1 MMDNFIERSF
11 VEMTEMVDKIRNI
24 ALVGHGNSGKT
35 SLSEV
40 MLFQTGVI
48 TRLGRVED
56 GNTAMDFEPEE
67 LKRNIIISS
76 GFHQFNWKKHSVT
89 LIDTPG
95 DQNFFTDTLFCMQ
108 AVDGAVVLVDAVD
121 GVKVQT
127 DQAWIIAEKLKL
139 PCVIFINK
147 LDRERAD
154 FNRAFQDAV
163 KSFEPKPVMLHLP
176 IGAESNFKGI
186 VDLIAMKA
194 LIYDANG
201 KVTVTDIPDDLISLA
216 EEEREKLVEN
226 IAEADDSL
234 LERYLEGETLSDD
247 EIRTA
252 LKNGTISRI
261 FTPVLCGSAIKAVG
275 IDLLMDFMVNC
286 MPSPLDSKPK
296 LGRDPVIKNEIE
308 RTPDAST
315 PFSAFV
321 FKTIADPYAGRL
333 SIFRVI
339 SGQLGA
345 DGNFY
350 NVNKEVRERY
360 NQLLAIAG
368 REQKTVKG
376 AGPGSIV
383 AVAKLK
389 ETFTGDTLCDESSK
403 IIFDFPDPLPT
414 LITFA
419 ITTKGS
425 GDEDKIFISLTKLLE
440 EDAALKLERTAE
452 TKEILLS
459 GRGQVHIEATVEKL
473 KRKYNVE
480 VNLNTPKVPYRETI
494 KKKVRVQGRHKKQS
508 GGHGQFGD
516 CWIQM
521 EPLPRGSGFEFVDAI
536 VGGSIPRSY
545 IPAVEKGI
553 IEACQKGVL
562 AGYPCVD
569 FRVTLDDGSYHAVD
583 SSEMAFK
590 IAGSLAF
597 KKAVADAKPV
607 LLEPILSVEITTPEE
622 FMGDIMGDLNSRR
635 GRVLGMDSEGKYQ
648 VIKANV
654 PMSEFLTYAP
664 DLTSMTGGR
673 GVYSMSFSHYDEVPA
688 LMSEKLLAELNKDKE

>member
-1 MMDNFIERSF
+1 
-11 VEMTEMVDKIRNI
+11 MTEMVDKIRNVAI
-24 ALVGHGNSGKT
+24 VGHGNSGKT
-35 SLSEV
+35 SLAEV
-40 MLFQTGVI
+40 MLYQAGV
-48 TRLGRVED
+48 TNRLGRVED
-56 GNTAMDFEPEE
+56 GNTSMDFEPEE
-67 LKRNIIISS
+67 LKRNISISS
-76 GFHQFNWKKHSVT
+76 GFNQFNWKKHSVT
-89 LIDTPG
+89 LVDTPG
-95 DQNFFTDTLFCMQ
+95 DQNFFTDTKFCMQ
-108 AVDGAVVLVDAVD
+108 AVDGAIVLVDAVD
-121 GVKVQT
+121 GIKVQT
-127 DQAWIIAEKLKL
+127 DQAWGFAENLKL
-139 PCVIFINK
+139 PCVILINK

-154 FNRAFQDAV
+154 FSRAFQDAV
-163 KSFEPKPVMLHLP
+163 KSFEPKPIMLHLP
-176 IGAESNFKGI
+176 VGSESDFKGV
-186 VDLIAMKA
+186 VDLVAMKA
-194 LIYDANG
+194 YTYDASG
-201 KVTVTDIPDDLISLA
+201 KATVSDIPADMQSQV

-226 IAEADDSL
+226 IAEADDTL
-234 LERYLEGETLSDD
+234 LERYLEGETISDD
-247 EIRTA
+247 ELKSA
-252 LKNGTISRI
+252 LKKGTISRI
-261 FTPVLCGSAIKAVG
+261 FSPVLCASAIKAVG
-275 IDLLMDFMVNC
+275 IDLLMDFIVNC
-286 MPSPLDSKPK
+286 MPSPADRPPK
-296 LGRDPVIKNEIE
+296 VGIDPAIGNEIE
-308 RTPDAST
+308 RTPDPNA

-321 FKTIADPYAGRL
+321 FKTVADPYAGRL
-333 SIFRVI
+333 SIFRVV

-345 DGNFY
+345 DGNFH
-350 NVNKEVRERY
+350 NVNKDARERF
-360 NQLLAIAG
+360 NQLLIIAG
-368 REQKTVKG
+368 KEQKPAKG

-389 ETFTGDTLCDESSK
+389 ETFTGDTLCDEANK
-403 IIFDFPDPLPT
+403 IKFDFPEPLPT

-425 GDEDKIFISLTKLLE
+425 GDEDKIYISLTKMLE
-440 EDAALKLERTAE
+440 EDPALKLERTAE

-473 KRKYNVE
+473 KRKYNVD

-521 EPLPRGSGFEFVDAI
+521 EPLPRGAGFEFVDAI
-536 VGGSIPRSY
+536 VGGAIPRSY

-553 IEACQKGVL
+553 VEACQKGIL

-569 FRVTLDDGSYHAVD
+569 FKVTLDDGSYHAVD

-607 LLEPILSVEITTPEE
+607 LLEPILNVEITTPKE

-635 GRVLGMDSEGKYQ
+635 GRVLGMDAAGKYQ

-688 LMSEKLLAELNKDKE
+688 QIAEKLLVELNKDRE